1 MPQAAADSE
10 NWTLTTT
17 AASVTIDTMK
27 SMTEVIRQA
36 VLDSGLPLQQIAEA
50 AGIERA
56 SLSRFV
62 REERTLRLDMA
73 DKLADYFGLEL
84 KRTTETRKHKRKKK

>member
-1 MPQAAADSE
+1 
-10 NWTLTTT
+10 
-17 AASVTIDTMK
+17 MK

-56 SLSRFV
+56 SLSRFA
-62 REERTLRLDMA
+62 RGERSLRLDMA
-73 DKLADYFGLEL
+73 DKLAGYLGLVL
-84 KRTTETRKHKRKKK
+84 KPTTGSRKHKRNDL